1 MQPVSLLLPAQPT
14 PLIDRADELATIR
27 QRLADT
33 GTRLLTLTG
42 PAGVGKTRLALAA
55 ATQLVDQIPNRFPDG
70 VTLVDLSLVRD
81 PQLVLPAIAHALGP
95 ADTGT
100 LPLPQRLQTS
110 LAERALLL
118 VLDNFEQVLPAASLL
133 TDLVAGSPGVALL
146 VTSRVPLQLRW
157 EQTLRIAPLPIPDI
171 ITGLPP
177 LDALAQVPA
186 VALFVE
192 RARARRADFTL
203 SEKQAPLVVQL
214 VTQLDG
220 LPLALELAAARLG
233 TLSLSAIVR
242 RLDDRLRLLYWEAP
256 DLPER
261 QQSLEAAISW
271 SYDLLS
277 APERLLFR
285 CLGVFVGRV
294 RLDAIA
300 AVVSVVR
307 AVGAGAAVGA
317 DAAREDGEKEEVE
330 MARAQDHERIL
341 GRLVSLAEKSLVLP
355 LPTNQQGD
363 EGGDA
368 EVDGAGTT
376 RAQDDEDQDSE
387 PTFAMLE
394 TVREYAWKQLERL
407 GELEAA
413 RRAHAAYF
421 LELAERADP
430 LLRHHGQRFWFFR
443 LERAH
448 GNLRA
453 ALRWL
458 LDQDNQDRPD
468 GSYSPDVAAGWEA
481 GLRLAA
487 ALGLFWWRRG
497 YHAEGSRWLEEA
509 LRRAPVGDAA
519 DAAVRTRALIMTGLY
534 RIYGGELD
542 RAQVLLEEALTLAQR
557 RQDPAEIAQAH
568 AELGLRAVL
577 AGEMAEATRWL
588 HEARRRWEALRDPHG
603 LGETLLYLGYAADA
617 AEDVA
622 TAAAHYVAALQQ
634 LDAAGD
640 AQLAGFVHCFLG
652 VTERRCGDM
661 PSAVAHVR
669 AAVRTSAALRDR
681 WLLSYAAQAAV
692 ALMGA
697 GAAPAARTR
706 LLGAAD
712 ALAQATGATFAW
724 EHLPGAK
731 NLVAL
736 REQLAREAEWG
747 AAYREGRSLPFG
759 EIAALASRLLEEVAP
774 TLASTLPATVP
785 KSASDSAQEL
795 EQQAQYPSVLT
806 GREQEVLRLVAE
818 GLSSKAIGKQLFLA
832 PSTVNYHLTS
842 VFHKLGVDTRAQAV
856 AVAAQRRLL

>member
-1 MQPVSLLLPAQPT
+1 
-14 PLIDRADELATIR
+14 
-27 QRLADT
+27 
-33 GTRLLTLTG
+33 
-42 PAGVGKTRLALAA
+42 
-55 ATQLVDQIPNRFPDG
+55 
-70 VTLVDLSLVRD
+70 
-81 PQLVLPAIAHALGP
+81 GP

-133 TDLVAGSPGVALL
+133 TDLVASCPRLALL

-157 EQTLRIAPLPIPDI
+157 EQTLRIAPLPIPNM

-242 RLDDRLRLLYWEAP
+242 RLDDRLRLLCWEAP

-277 APERLLFR
+277 VSERRLFR
-285 CLGVFVGRV
+285 CLGVFAGRV
-294 RLDAIA
+294 SLAAIT
-300 AVVSVVR
+300 AVVS
-307 AVGAGAAVGA
+307 AVAA
-317 DAAREDGEKEEVE
+317 DAASENGEKEEVE

-355 LPTNQQGD
+355 LPMHQQGD

-368 EVDGAGTT
+368 EVDGAGAT

-421 LELAERADP
+421 LALAERANP
-430 LLRHHGQRFWFFR
+430 LLRQHGQRFWFFQ
-443 LERAH
+443 LERGH

-458 LDQDNQDRPD
+458 LDQDNQDRSD
-468 GSYSPDVAAGWEA
+468 GSYSPDVAAEWEA

-542 RAQVLLEEALTLAQR
+542 RAQALLEEALTLAQR

-568 AELGLRAVL
+568 AELGLRAVF

-652 VTERRCGDM
+652 VTEGRCGDM

-669 AAVRTSAALRDR
+669 AAVRISAALRDR

-692 ALMGA
+692 ALMDA

-724 EHLPGAK
+724 EHLPGAQ
-731 NLVAL
+731 NLMAL
-736 REQLAREAEWG
+736 RERLAREAEWG

-774 TLASTLPATVP
+774 TLASTLPAPVP

-795 EQQAQYPSVLT
+795 EQQAQYPSALT
-806 GREQEVLRLVAE
+806 GREQEVLQLVAE